1 MKTVSRMIFRY
12 LLAAFGVAFLVLTVN
27 GALLIG
33 VVLHYGAKCAYI
45 ATAEILDEEMA
56 ERVRLH
62 KARRPRTRWINF
74 EAPYNAHEV
83 LCEAAQEADAVL
95 FDCLTL
101 YMSNLLY
108 GKNAP
113 QGTTEEKAQV
123 VKAEIAKLIEAAEA
137 GGKITVFVTNEVGA
151 GIVPGNAM
159 AREYRDI
166 AGWVNQQVADAAD
179 SVFYCVAGQ
188 AVDMKKLAFKFEEE

>member
-1 MKTVSRMIFRY
+1 M
-12 LLAAFGVAFLVLTVN
+12 FGNRRGTQRKSEFAEKY
-27 GALLIG
+27 
-33 VVLHYGAKCAYI
+33 VLHYGAKCAYI

-62 KARRPRTRWINF
+62 KARRPLTRWINF

-83 LCEAAQEADAVL
+83 LCEAAQEADVVL

-151 GIVPGNAM
+151 GIVPENAWH
-159 AREYRDI
+159 ANTAI
-166 AGWVNQQVADAAD
+166 LQAG
-179 SVFYCVAGQ
+179 
-188 AVDMKKLAFKFEEE
+188 

>member
-1 MKTVSRMIFRY
+1 MPAKIV
-12 LLAAFGVAFLVLTVN
+12 LVTG
-27 GALLIG
+27 GARSG
-33 VVLHYGAKCAYI
+33 KSEFAEKYVLHYGAKCAYI

-83 LCEAAQEADAVL
+83 LCEVAQEADAVL

-137 GGKITVFVTNEVGA
+137 GGPE
-151 GIVPGNAM
+151 NAM

>member
-1 MKTVSRMIFRY
+1 MPAKIV
-12 LLAAFGVAFLVLTVN
+12 LVTG
-27 GALLIG
+27 GARSG
-33 VVLHYGAKCAYI
+33 KSEFAEKYVLHYGAKCAYI

-62 KARRPRTRWINF
+62 KARRPQTRWINF

-83 LCEAAQEADAVL
+83 LCEAAQEADVVL

-151 GIVPGNAM
+151 GIVPENAM

-188 AVDMKKLAFKFEEE
+188 AVDIKKLAFKFEEE

>member
-1 MKTVSRMIFRY
+1 MPGK
-12 LLAAFGVAFLVLTVN
+12 LVLVTG
-27 GALLIG
+27 GARSG
-33 VVLHYGAKCAYI
+33 KSEFAEKYVLHYGARCAYI
-45 ATAEILDEEMA
+45 ATAEILDDEMA

-62 KARRPRTRWINF
+62 KARRPQTRWINF

-83 LCEAAQEADAVL
+83 MKEAAQQADTVL

-113 QGTTEEKAQV
+113 EGTTEQKAQA
-123 VKAEIAKLIEAAEA
+123 VKAEIGKLLDAAYRS
-137 GGKITVFVTNEVGA
+137 GKTVVFVTNEVGA
-151 GIVPGNAM
+151 GIVPENAI

-166 AGWVNQQVADAAD
+166 AGWVNQQVAEAAD

-188 AVDMKKLAFKFEEE
+188 AVDMKKLAFKFEEEN

>member
-1 MKTVSRMIFRY
+1 MPAKIV
-12 LLAAFGVAFLVLTVN
+12 LVTG
-27 GALLIG
+27 GARSG
-33 VVLHYGAKCAYI
+33 KSEFAEKYVLHYGAKCAYI

-113 QGTTEEKAQV
+113 QVIYCTAKTHRRAQR
-123 VKAEIAKLIEAAEA
+123 KKKHRLLRQKLP
-137 GGKITVFVTNEVGA
+137 N
-151 GIVPGNAM
+151 
-159 AREYRDI
+159 
-166 AGWVNQQVADAAD
+166 
-179 SVFYCVAGQ
+179 
-188 AVDMKKLAFKFEEE
+188 

>member
-1 MKTVSRMIFRY
+1 MPAKIV
-12 LLAAFGVAFLVLTVN
+12 LVTG
-27 GALLIG
+27 GARSG
-33 VVLHYGAKCAYI
+33 KSEFAEKYVLHYGAKCAYI

-108 GKNAP
+108 GK
-113 QGTTEEKAQV
+113 THCRAQR
-123 VKAEIAKLIEAAEA
+123 KKKRRLLRQKLP
-137 GGKITVFVTNEVGA
+137 N
-151 GIVPGNAM
+151 
-159 AREYRDI
+159 
-166 AGWVNQQVADAAD
+166 
-179 SVFYCVAGQ
+179 
-188 AVDMKKLAFKFEEE
+188 

>member
-1 MKTVSRMIFRY
+1 MPAKIV
-12 LLAAFGVAFLVLTVN
+12 LVTG
-27 GALLIG
+27 GARSG
-33 VVLHYGAKCAYI
+33 KSEFAEKYVLHYGAKCAYI

-62 KARRPRTRWINF
+62 KARRHRTRWINF

-83 LCEAAQEADAVL
+83 LCEAAQEADVVL

-123 VKAEIAKLIEAAEA
+123 VKAEIAKLIEVAEA

-151 GIVPGNAM
+151 GIVPENAM

>member
-1 MKTVSRMIFRY
+1 MPAKIV
-12 LLAAFGVAFLVLTVN
+12 LVTG
-27 GALLIG
+27 GARSG
-33 VVLHYGAKCAYI
+33 KSEFAEKYVLHYGAKCAYI
-45 ATAEILDEEMA
+45 ATAEILD
-56 ERVRLH
+56 
-62 KARRPRTRWINF
+62 RPRTRWINF

-151 GIVPGNAM
+151 GIVPENAM